1 MPQKHKKSELRK
13 EQASGVFTPLGS
25 PIDSCRIR
33 FTGNGLESIPQK
45 NPAVFAPV
53 SRATGEAGLG
63 VSALLK
69 TPMWSRRGA
78 A

>member
-1 MPQKHKKSELRK
+1 MPQKRRKSELHG
-13 EQASGVFTPLGS
+13 EQVSAVFTTLGS
-25 PIDSCRIR
+25 PIDFCRIR

-69 TPMWSRRGA
+69 TPMWGLRGA